1 MICIL
6 VHRIG
11 GFGQMNKDN
20 HICFQRSKWQ
30 FSINL
35 TNTSKFYKFP
45 FAIAHIMWKKLSK
58 LQLFCTPAI
67 FEVWTAGNFD
77 PAGLVP
83 PSIEILT
90 TTATAIV
97 FFFVDHT
104 EASTS
109 RPLGVWDIVGRMVG
123 EAEVV
128 TVDDEGEEEEEAS
141 DDDLQVTILTRL
153 GLLLS
158 QFWNDGAH
166 KCIGLSCFH
175 ALVLWLTDNLGNVSN
190 PCSLP
195 KVQKIWGSMIN
206 INITI
211 KILSRLLRS
220 T

>member
-1 MICIL
+1 
-6 VHRIG
+6 
-11 GFGQMNKDN
+11 MNKEH
-20 HICFQRSKWQ
+20 HICFQWSKWQ

-45 FAIAHIMWKKLSK
+45 FMIAHILWKHSK
-58 LQLFCTPAI
+58 LQLFCTPVI

-97 FFFVDHT
+97 FFFFVDHT

-109 RPLGVWDIVGRMVG
+109 RPLGVWDVVGRMVG

-158 QFWNDGAH
+158 QFWNCGAH
-166 KCIGLSCFH
+166 KY
-175 ALVLWLTDNLGNVSN
+175 ALVFLVFMPLCCD
-190 PCSLP
+190 
-195 KVQKIWGSMIN
+195 
-206 INITI
+206 
-211 KILSRLLRS
+211 
-220 T
+220 